1 VINSIVRPSGR
12 LLALFVLA
20 LVVLVPGTAWGHSSV
35 SGTTPADGD
44 TLATAPGQY
53 VMTFNEQVT
62 VPDGFFRIVDATG
75 NLTPL
80 NGVVTTP
87 KENGTVASVDLPV
100 GLNGWYALGWKAISA
115 DGHEI
120 EGTVSFVVGADNR
133 TAEAETGAVEKL
145 RQDPLAD
152 LRRAG
157 TALRALNYTTSLL
170 AVGALGFLFA
180 LRRARRNGGVDDGI
194 EAPTVRIASI
204 AAVLG
209 ALAAP
214 AALAVNTLLLNGGD
228 TDGIGTAFSIQVGT
242 PVGLAQLIRVSA
254 FFAMCT
260 AVLLIVE
267 RGTRIFGVGI
277 GAAAG
282 IALVTSYSLSGHA
295 TIVPGDNVAAVAL
308 VAHLGAGALWLG
320 AVPALALT
328 LRRAKSSPKAVA
340 ALTDAFSTI
349 ATVSVLVLFPA
360 AVVLSWNMFTSP
372 AELWETAYGIRLL
385 GKFAVVATI
394 GAIGAYN
401 HFVLV
406 PALRQDPD
414 RYSSRIRASVT
425 VESIGLALVIAATT
439 LLTDQGAPAA
449 GGSHVAHL
457 GTVTQSPQ
465 NPAVSQ
471 EIADNTPTIA
481 RAPFGDGE
489 VEVTVLPAR
498 AGVPN
503 DLTIVFIGKD
513 GQRSELEG
521 PVTVAVTVPGSG
533 LAPLQRSAN
542 RAENG
547 EWVLTVNDFGYAGTW
562 DVTVTGRA
570 AALSTN
576 EGTVVI
582 PVKPAA
588 VANQNTAPSRDMN
601 TSTGGT
607 R

>member
-1 VINSIVRPSGR
+1 MINSIVRPSGR

>member
-1 VINSIVRPSGR
+1 
-12 LLALFVLA
+12 
-20 LVVLVPGTAWGHSSV
+20 V